1 MNREA
6 SLEGIVELLE
16 ESNLPEEVVQLVK
29 NSKLSR
35 RARIVVKHILEY
47 GSITTEDLEK
57 TYGYKHPPRAA
68 KDVTDVGIP
77 LVTSRVESS
86 DGRKIA
92 EYRLGD
98 LAQIQEG
105 KLGGRKMFPKEFKDK
120 LHDISGDRCT
130 ICSGHFES
138 RYLQIDHRI
147 PYEISGEKRVTKRDV
162 KDYMLVC
169 GSCNRAKSWSCEHCL
184 NWSAERSSKICSKCY
199 WASPEDYMHIALR
212 EVRRIDILWDEHEIQ
227 TYEKLREEA
236 QESKYTIP
244 NYVKKII
251 TELLEG

>member
-1 MNREA
+1 MDREA
-6 SLEGIVELLE
+6 RLE
-16 ESNLPEEVVQLVK
+16 EIVQLVK
-29 NSKLSR
+29 CSKLSR
-35 RARIVVKHILEY
+35 RARIVVKHILEH
-47 GSITTEDLEK
+47 GSITTEDLER

-68 KDVTDVGIP
+68 KDVTDAGIP
-77 LVTSRVESS
+77 LATSRIESS
-86 DGRKIA
+86 DGRRIA
-92 EYRLGD
+92 EYTFGD
-98 LAQIQEG
+98 LTQIKED
-105 KLGGRKMFPKEFKDK
+105 KLGGRKIFSREFKDK
-120 LHDISGDRCT
+120 LRGIGGDSCA

-147 PYEISGEKRVTKRDV
+147 PYEISGEIGVSGRDV

-184 NWSAERSSKICSKCY
+184 NWSAERSSRICSKCY

-227 TYEKLREEA
+227 TYEKLRKEA
-236 QESKYTIP
+236 QESKYTVP

-251 TELLEG
+251 AELFEG